1 MAAIDARL
9 VGLELKS
16 NVAALKALV
25 DPLKTAVDAI
35 NTVTSAWTL
44 DGADNLLPAEAAV
57 KTQLLAYEAISI
69 AISKPSNSIGDSI
82 TVIRAAE

>member
-16 NVAALKALV
+16 NVTAIKALV

-44 DGADNLLPAEAAV
+44 DGADGALPAEADV
-57 KTQLLAYEAISI
+57 KTQFLAYEALST
-69 AISKPSNSIGDSI
+69 AISKPSNSISDSI
-82 TVIRAAE
+82 NVIKAAV

>member
-9 VGLELKS
+9 VGLELTS
-16 NVAALKALV
+16 NVAAIKALV

-44 DGADNLLPAEAAV
+44 DGTDGALPAEADV
-57 KTQLLAYEAISI
+57 KTQLLAYEALSTG
-69 AISKPSNSIGDSI
+69 ISKPSNSIGDSI
-82 TVIRAAE
+82 SVIKAAV